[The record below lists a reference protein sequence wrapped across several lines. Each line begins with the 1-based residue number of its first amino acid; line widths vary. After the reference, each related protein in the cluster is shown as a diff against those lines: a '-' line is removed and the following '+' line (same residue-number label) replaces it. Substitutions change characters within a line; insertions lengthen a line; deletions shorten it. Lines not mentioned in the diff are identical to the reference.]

1 MVWAWAQP
9 ALASAQ
15 DLFEIEVFPSELA
28 APGET
33 FVDLHTNAMTGAS
46 IVGETT
52 SIDHPFHA
60 SVELTH
66 GWTKRFETG
75 VFLETAPAVRAHGA
89 RFGGGHIRPKFHLF
103 ESARV
108 PLNISLAAEYR
119 FSRGVFDQNRQ
130 AVEIVPIVETRAGR
144 FNIIGNPAWAVT
156 VDGPDAASLPK
167 LSASARVEW
176 GRGRRLT
183 PGVEYY
189 WKTEALKHFDANVD
203 RHDFV
208 MPTVDLALASDWSVD
223 FGVGHCI
230 VGDSERW
237 IMKSIVGYRFH

>member
-1 MVWAWAQP
+1 MDKTIRDWRLPRNGAGGSRARRTLWRRTH
-9 ALASAQ
+9 SA
-15 DLFEIEVFPSELA
+15 EVSP
-28 APGET
+28 
-33 FVDLHTNAMTGAS
+33 
-46 IVGETT
+46 
-52 SIDHPFHA
+52 
-60 SVELTH
+60 
-66 GWTKRFETG
+66 
-75 VFLETAPAVRAHGA
+75 
-89 RFGGGHIRPKFHLF
+89 F

-189 WKTEALKHFDANVD
+189 WKTEALKHFDGNVD